1 MQVHWQLCP
10 VVALF
15 SASLFVFPA
24 HFFGSSQG
32 DKMQGFHDL
41 ALVAAAWGVLLWLY
55 LESSKHQRERAQRT
69 QELRDWDWRS

>member
-1 MQVHWQLCP
+1 

-15 SASLFVFPA
+15 SASLFVFSA
-24 HFFGSSQG
+24 QVFGSSQG
-32 DKMQGFHDL
+32 ETMQGFHDL

-55 LESSKHQRERAQRT
+55 LHPSKHQRERAQRT